1 MNKHQKLANRLAALP
16 EGVVIDRSEQ
26 HDHSV
31 ELFVSWDEP
40 CSVDTECPYCGRS
53 YCVKKD
59 SGAMQTVRHVNSGV
73 YGTLI
78 TFHKPRFLCKKCG
91 RTFYVKPEWVV
102 SDICITHVLFF
113 EIFKML
119 TSTSH
124 SLAEIARETN
134 TSPSIV
140 RNVMFHTELTAP
152 EHLPETL
159 GIDEF
164 KGNSGHYNRDAKRF
178 YKEKFHCVLTDADN
192 GNVIDILYKATEP
205 ELVKYFS
212 NFPSIERARVR
223 YYCTDMR
230 SGFSKAARK
239 VFPRAKI
246 CIDPFHVVKL
256 ITDGIAAIRIDNWR
270 RLRDIYNA
278 TNAEMEDADASGDVA
293 SAEDLKQKAVQQK
306 LDYELVQNSQKLLTT
321 SPYNK
326 SRYWT
331 INTEKREERL
341 AQVFALAPDLKTAY
355 KALMTFYDVID
366 TESFSK
372 RHDALTEWIS
382 KYLHCDLPPIKQA
395 AYSINKRRNNI
406 ENAWRYKKSNSPTEG
421 LNKRIK
427 DVKRLAFGIHDF
439 ETFRRRAILACGN
452 ISFLSSP
459 YTIKGEKLRS
469 DSDDACSSGS
479 IIKRR
484 SS

>member
-1 MNKHQKLANRLAALP
+1 M
-16 EGVVIDRSEQ
+16 
-26 HDHSV
+26 
-31 ELFVSWDEP
+31 SW
-40 CSVDTECPYCGRS
+40 
-53 YCVKKD
+53 
-59 SGAMQTVRHVNSGV
+59 
-73 YGTLI
+73 
-78 TFHKPRFLCKKCG
+78 
-91 RTFYVKPEWVV
+91 
-102 SDICITHVLFF
+102 
-113 EIFKML
+113 
-119 TSTSH
+119 
-124 SLAEIARETN
+124 
-134 TSPSIV
+134 
-140 RNVMFHTELTAP
+140 
-152 EHLPETL
+152 
-159 GIDEF
+159 
-164 KGNSGHYNRDAKRF
+164 
-178 YKEKFHCVLTDADN
+178 
-192 GNVIDILYKATEP
+192 
-205 ELVKYFS
+205 
-212 NFPSIERARVR
+212 
-223 YYCTDMR
+223 
-230 SGFSKAARK
+230 
-239 VFPRAKI
+239 
-246 CIDPFHVVKL
+246 
-256 ITDGIAAIRIDNWR
+256 
-270 RLRDIYNA
+270 
-278 TNAEMEDADASGDVA
+278 
-293 SAEDLKQKAVQQK
+293 
-306 LDYELVQNSQKLLTT
+306 LVQNSQKLLTT